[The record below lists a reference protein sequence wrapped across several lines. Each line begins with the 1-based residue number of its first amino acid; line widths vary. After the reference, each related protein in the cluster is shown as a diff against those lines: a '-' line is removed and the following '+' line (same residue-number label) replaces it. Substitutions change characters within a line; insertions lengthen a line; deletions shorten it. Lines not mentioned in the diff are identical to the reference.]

1 MRILLADDSVT
12 AQNMGKKI
20 LAEAGHEV
28 VCVSNGAAALKKVT
42 EQQPDLVILD
52 IYMPGYSGLEVCQ
65 RLKEGN
71 ATAQVPVVLT
81 VGKLEPFRKEE
92 AQRVHAEALI
102 VKPFEASELAAAVSR
117 FAEIAAAKPS
127 KTKNKGKLGPK
138 PEPKPQWEEA
148 PEDEFVNTTQRL
160 QERMEDEEAAKVS
173 SSPSSEKAEERQP
186 EVEAFAGDGQHSYA
200 APPQDAGEQS
210 GSAPFVHTGLEE
222 SSRPESAPE
231 FSVTPHEEFSPAGET
246 EGQTPLAAKAAA
258 AAAGGEGSQLSPA
271 AGSPES
277 FAVNAP
283 AEAAAETSSYAA
295 PSSRVEPEM
304 ISGLGSEL
312 SAAADS
318 MVVPSVDPAF
328 DPDRTQWASQYATR
342 FGLVEEETEASEETQ
357 AIEETQPAE
366 ALPAEPQIE
375 PAGLHTAAPAEP
387 QSFHAEPQAAPPA
400 ETEASP
406 AGPADEISAILNNL
420 PGGMP
425 ATEAQP
431 AEPPSEVGQRP
442 WPLDSSEQAA
452 GWKAE
457 EVPVEDH
464 DSSVSLADEME
475 KAFRA
480 ADSGLRVQFAEP
492 EQEPDQEVSTS
503 PAGGQ
508 ESEPAP
514 LSAPA
519 AWESASQP
527 SSPFVPPPEE
537 PVASKAA
544 PETKST
550 QAEPDRV
557 AGVMQSAAMAI
568 ATRATISAVTSQLH
582 TPPAEG
588 AEAATGPSAIEELV
602 GQVLERLKPK
612 LIAEVKRELETSD
625 EK

>member
-102 VKPFEASELAAAVSR
+102 VKPFEASELAAAVAR

-127 KTKNKGKLGPK
+127 KSKSKGKLGPQSQ
-138 PEPKPQWEEA
+138 PKPQWEEA

-160 QERMEDEEAAKVS
+160 QEKMEDEEAARAS
-173 SSPSSEKAEERQP
+173 SSVPSGQAEERQP
-186 EVEAFAGDGQHSYA
+186 EAEAFAAGGQHSYA

-210 GSAPFVHTGLEE
+210 ASAPFAQAGVEE

-231 FSVTPHEEFSPAGET
+231 FSVTPHEESAPAGEA

-258 AAAGGEGSQLSPA
+258 AAAGGEGSHIGLA
-271 AGSPES
+271 VGSPDS

-283 AEAAAETSSYAA
+283 PEEAGSYAA

-304 ISGLGSEL
+304 ISGLGPEL

-342 FGLVEEETEASEETQ
+342 FGLVEEETQAS
-357 AIEETQPAE
+357 EETQPAE
-366 ALPAEPQIE
+366 APPAEPQI
-375 PAGLHTAAPAEP
+375 GPAEP
-387 QSFHAEPQAAPPA
+387 QAVVHAEPQAAHGEAQAAPPA
-400 ETEASP
+400 ESEASP
-406 AGPADEISAILNNL
+406 AAPADEISAILNSL

-431 AEPPSEVGQRP
+431 AEPTSEFGQRP
-442 WPLDSSEQAA
+442 WPMDSSEQAA

-457 EVPVEDH
+457 EVPVEDR

-492 EQEPDQEVSTS
+492 EQEPAQDVSAS

-508 ESEPAP
+508 DSEPAP
-514 LSAPA
+514 PPAPA

-527 SSPFVPPPEE
+527 SSPFVQPPEE
-537 PVASKAA
+537 PVAPKAA
-544 PETKST
+544 PEAKPA

-582 TPPAEG
+582 TPPVEG

-612 LIAEVKRELETSD
+612 LIAEVKRELETNE